1 MANIK
6 YAWLNKENPDL
17 LAFYNSLNRM
27 QQTYID
33 LRANGFDKGLAY
45 KRAGFKTKTP
55 VQAACILEKRNP
67 SIKTIVKAIIDHKE
81 LYEKISGQ
89 KNEEWLKEIL
99 EKTGES
105 KELEILRQAT
115 ADEAARIMFYTD
127 IVQGKTTVKVT
138 TKTKDENG
146 DLKVSKIEIKEPTIQ
161 DRINARKELD
171 KILGL
176 KETGN
181 PDNKVFSGDDN
192 SQTVFNFNV
201 VDTSSKEHEKQDYS
215 IKDNDFIQAEIV
227 ENGDEE

>member
-6 YAWLNKENPDL
+6 YGWLNKENPDL

-27 QQTYID
+27 QQAYIY
-33 LRANGFDKGLAY
+33 LRANGLDKGLAY
-45 KRAGFKTKTP
+45 KRAGFKTSTP
-55 VQAACILEKRNP
+55 VQAACVLEKRNP
-67 SIKTIVKAIIDHKE
+67 SIKTIVQAIKDHKE
-81 LYEKISGQ
+81 LYEKLSGK

-115 ADEAARIMFYTD
+115 ADEATRIMFYTD

-146 DLKVSKIEIKEPTIQ
+146 ELKVSKIEIKEPTIQ

-201 VDTSSKEHEKQDYS
+201 VDTSSKEHEKVDYS
-215 IKDNDFIQAEIV
+215 IKDNDYIQAEIV
-227 ENGDEE
+227 ENGDAE

>member
-1 MANIK
+1 MANVK
-6 YAWLNKENPDL
+6 YGWLGKENPDL
-17 LAFYNSLNRM
+17 LAFYNSSNKM

-33 LRANGFDKGLAY
+33 LRANGIDKALAY
-45 KRAGFKTKTP
+45 KRAGYKTTNP
-55 VQAACILEKRNP
+55 VQAACVLEKRVP
-67 SIKTIVKAIIDHKE
+67 SIKTMIQAIKDHKE
-81 LYEKISGQ
+81 LYEKLSGK

-115 ADEAARIMFYTD
+115 ADEATRIMFYTD

-146 DLKVSKIEIKEPTIQ
+146 ELKVTKIEIKEPTIQ

-181 PDNKVFSGDDN
+181 PDNKVYSGDDN
-192 SQTVFNFNV
+192 SQTIFNFNV
-201 VDTSSKEHEKQDYS
+201 ADTSSKDHEKQDYS
-215 IKDNDFIQAEIV
+215 IKDNDYIKAEII
-227 ENGDEE
+227 EDGDEE